1 MSSITLFVNV
11 NNKHAYKQKHAATHS
26 PHFAKNDESDTS
38 ITDDEN
44 DDEISEESE
53 TDTCHC
59 SESSDNES
67 ENPEEELEQLC
78 SITNKLI
85 V

>member
-53 TDTCHC
+53 TDTCH
-59 SESSDNES
+59 SKIVELAPFIYNE
-67 ENPEEELEQLC
+67 E
-78 SITNKLI
+78 KY
-85 V
+85 